1 MRTKYPYIV
10 LLAWLML
17 GVACRDADKEMYSD
31 DTVGLYFK
39 LANLSDDSTLVVNRS
54 AQSVTYTFVYDD
66 ADVTER
72 EICIPVQVFGD
83 SAAYNR
89 KYRIEVSPAA
99 NTMEGEDYAAIAAEQ
114 SFPAGKTIDSLRV
127 VWKRSAAMKDEA
139 KRLDI
144 RIVPD
149 GDFAMGMQEYTS
161 VSLVASEIYE
171 CPEWWVSDGDGGN
184 NWTPAL
190 GAYHWIKM
198 REWNKLWGRTPLKKN
213 PGSISFLLYPQ
224 ECVAI
229 TKLKELFE
237 RETFVDEQGNRL
249 TIPGV

>member
-1 MRTKYPYIV
+1 MRNKYTYIV

-89 KYRIEVSPAA
+89 KYRIEVSLPPIRWKERIMRRLRR
-99 NTMEGEDYAAIAAEQ
+99 NRV
-114 SFPAGKTIDSLRV
+114 SLRGKPLIRC
-127 VWKRSAAMKDEA
+127 VW
-139 KRLDI
+139 
-144 RIVPD
+144 
-149 GDFAMGMQEYTS
+149 
-161 VSLVASEIYE
+161 
-171 CPEWWVSDGDGGN
+171 CGN
-184 NWTPAL
+184 
-190 GAYHWIKM
+190 
-198 REWNKLWGRTPLKKN
+198 
-213 PGSISFLLYPQ
+213 
-224 ECVAI
+224 
-229 TKLKELFE
+229 
-237 RETFVDEQGNRL
+237 
-249 TIPGV
+249 GVRQ